1 MSRWFRHYAGM
12 MRDDKLVRVAIRS
25 KQTIER
31 VLWVWGA
38 ILESAAEIDDNGRYD
53 LDSAEI
59 AYFLRADEADIHSI
73 LDALTCAGRV
83 ADNSVVNWSDRQFQ
97 SDRSASRVAA
107 HRERKRA
114 EIRGCN
120 SEHKEDADTVTLQK
134 RHGNAPETE
143 TETETDS
150 SEAKASSPRARAEN
164 EFPCPEG
171 VDQIDWQ
178 SLLANRKQQ
187 RAPMNAGAYRQI
199 LQKLERWSRDGWP
212 PGPIVA
218 YAVERGWRT
227 VFETDEMKHGNA
239 QHHIGKPR
247 QTSDGGRASG
257 WLS

>member
-1 MSRWFRHYAGM
+1 MPYRIKNWEKFQHYKSGRGAPPWIKLYRGILNDKEWFAL
-12 MRDDKLVRVAIRS
+12 DPAAAKFLVS
-25 KQTIER
+25 
-31 VLWVWGA
+31 LWV
-38 ILESAAEIDDNGRYD
+38 LAAETDGE
-53 LDSAEI
+53 LPDSETI
-59 AYFLRADEADIHSI
+59 AFRLRLASKDVSKFITLCSHWIITDASKLLAD
-73 LDALTCAGRV
+73 CYQV
-83 ADNSVVNWSDRQFQ
+83 A
-97 SDRSASRVAA
+97 
-107 HRERKRA
+107 
-114 EIRGCN
+114 
-120 SEHKEDADTVTLQK
+120 T
-134 RHGNAPETE
+134 PETE

>member
-12 MRDDKLVRVAIRS
+12 MRDDKLVRIAIKT
-25 KQTIER
+25 KQPIER
-31 VLWVWGA
+31 VLWIWGA

-53 LDSAEI
+53 LDAEEI
-59 AYFLRADEADIHSI
+59 AYFLRADVADVEAVLRGMEAGGHIA
-73 LDALTCAGRV
+73 ALT
-83 ADNSVVNWSDRQFQ
+83 VVRWGDRQFQ
-97 SDRSASRVAA
+97 SDRSAERQRR
-107 HRERKRA
+107 HRDKKRA
-114 EIRGCN
+114 Q
-120 SEHKEDADTVTLQK
+120 SADERDDNDEVTSLS
-134 RHGNAPETE
+134 RHGDTPETE

>member
-1 MSRWFRHYAGM
+1 MSIRIMTAVWDMPMQAV
-12 MRDDKLVRVAIRS
+12 DKLV
-25 KQTIER
+25 
-31 VLWVWGA
+31 
-38 ILESAAEIDDNGRYD
+38 
-53 LDSAEI
+53 
-59 AYFLRADEADIHSI
+59 
-73 LDALTCAGRV
+73 ALAL
-83 ADNSVVNWSDRQFQ
+83 ADNANEAGLCWPSIATIARKCGCSERSVQRSIRQLQADGILKRDEIVGKGCKYTFNPRLCVTT
-97 SDRSASRVAA
+97 DNASPV
-107 HRERKRA
+107 
-114 EIRGCN
+114 
-120 SEHKEDADTVTLQK
+120 
-134 RHGNAPETE
+134 TE
-143 TETETDS
+143 TTHTPDCVSPKPSRTIIPSEPKGS
-150 SEAKASSPRARAEN
+150 SGKRARAEN

>member
-1 MSRWFRHYAGM
+1 MSSEALCWAFKQ
-12 MRDDKLVRVAIRS
+12 DVKPSSVKFTLVALCECANYRTGRITPSIAHLCEITGQDRKTVIANIAELEKRGLIS
-25 KQTIER
+25 DTGERCGTTKQIK
-31 VLWVWGA
+31 V
-38 ILESAAEIDDNGRYD
+38 Y
-53 LDSAEI
+53 
-59 AYFLRADEADIHSI
+59 
-73 LDALTCAGRV
+73 
-83 ADNSVVNWSDRQFQ
+83 
-97 SDRSASRVAA
+97 
-107 HRERKRA
+107 RA
-114 EIRGCN
+114 ECGM
-120 SEHKEDADTVTLQK
+120 V
-134 RHGNAPETE
+134 PETE
-143 TETETDS
+143 QYHKRNSTEGGVKQSQKRDTEPSWEPSPSEPKGS
-150 SEAKASSPRARAEN
+150 SGKRARAEN